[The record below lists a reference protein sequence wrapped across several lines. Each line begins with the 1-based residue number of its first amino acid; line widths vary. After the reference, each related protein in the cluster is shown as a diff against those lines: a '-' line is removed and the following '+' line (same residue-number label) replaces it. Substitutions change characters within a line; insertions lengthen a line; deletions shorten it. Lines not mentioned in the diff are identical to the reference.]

1 MAKTADYGFG
11 DFAFPR
17 GWFMVA
23 GADEVADRPVPV
35 RYFGEDMVLYR
46 GESGTAHLV
55 SAYCPH
61 MGAHLARNATSYI
74 IRDGQ
79 QIEGESIRCPFHG
92 WQFGPDGR
100 CTAIPYSDFVP
111 GAARLKTWPVVER
124 AGIIWMWH
132 DPEGQEPDYP
142 LPDFDGHYDQPGWVN
157 WKIDLLGDLDIHG
170 CEIVDNMA
178 DLGHMTPIH
187 GAQECIYFA
196 NRFGLR
202 VAGELEPKPG
212 IPPTA
217 SHLAEVIATMQ
228 ADRIGLIMQEP
239 FYSRKA
245 ADRVAAATG
254 ARVVVVA
261 NSVGGQPEATDY
273 LALMDLIV
281 ERTTGK

>member
-132 DPEGQEPDYP
+132 VRIPRSSRAAFR
-142 LPDFDGHYDQPGWVN
+142 FDRARHSEMMARSVPR
-157 WKIDLLGDLDIHG
+157 
-170 CEIVDNMA
+170 IVRAAFRNDR
-178 DLGHMTPIH
+178 
-187 GAQECIYFA
+187 AQF
-196 NRFGLR
+196 
-202 VAGELEPKPG
+202 
-212 IPPTA
+212 
-217 SHLAEVIATMQ
+217 EVRGT
-228 ADRIGLIMQEP
+228 
-239 FYSRKA
+239 
-245 ADRVAAATG
+245 
-254 ARVVVVA
+254 
-261 NSVGGQPEATDY
+261 
-273 LALMDLIV
+273 
-281 ERTTGK
+281 